1 MFILFIKIVRRITIM
16 DHILIKTAFLQGIYL
31 LMMVINLYLVIFI
44 IAILIVICIDLS
56 IVTFLI

>member
-16 DHILIKTAFLQGIYL
+16 DHILMKTAFLQGIYL